1 MIDRIADGART
12 GLIAMRNLA
21 LGLPLSGL
29 TLAHQPVRL
38 VGLANELL
46 FLRNAILGKRGLPER
61 HPVELFDRSAS
72 AAEVRFAPA
81 ETEWFQGAASYA
93 ADLLALG
100 MLCNYVKP
108 RTVFEIGTL
117 RGTTTRHLA
126 LNSPEA
132 EVVTLDLPQ
141 DSEVAFQ
148 LRTTGVDRDHATRHA
163 AVKRYVFTDSPEAPR
178 IRTVFGDSATFD
190 YSPWYNK
197 VDLFFID
204 GAHSY
209 EYVKSDTLNAL
220 KCVRPGGVIA
230 WHDFGRVGVN
240 GVTRWLTELRG
251 TGRELFAVPG
261 SALAYSVV
269 PAR

>member
-1 MIDRIADGART
+1 MLNRLAEHART
-12 GLIAMRNLA
+12 GLIAARNVA
-21 LGLPLSGL
+21 LGLPLSGFS
-29 TLAHQPVRL
+29 LAHKPVRL
-38 VGLANELL
+38 VNLANELL

-61 HPVELFDRSAS
+61 HPVELFQSTAT
-72 AAEVRFAPA
+72 APQVRFAPA

-100 MLCNYVKP
+100 MLCNWVNP

-141 DSEVAFQ
+141 TPDVEFQ
-148 LRTTGVDRDHATRHA
+148 LKTTTIDRDHATRHA
-163 AVKRYVFTDSPEAPR
+163 AVRRYVFTGSPEEAR

-209 EYVKSDTLNAL
+209 EYVRSDTMNAL
-220 KCVRPGGVIA
+220 KCVHPGGVIA

-240 GVTRWLTELRG
+240 GVTRWLTELQR
-251 TGRELFAVPG
+251 TGREIYAVPG

-269 PAR
+269 PRR